1 MSKIAESKRSDCAES
16 KKDYLRRILNI
27 NRGDAG
33 YSDMDTYIKEYNNF
47 MRTLNYNFIR
57 GGEEEKIFVYFHE
70 HNLTPS
76 NIAKKE
82 KGKDQLKN
90 DLKILLKKSNEYYNN
105 VLYPE
110 YYKNAKRMR
119 PQDAQ
124 IELSDKKRNNNVIGD
139 LNDVEKFICLLD
151 DKWNKFIY
159 YLYMV
164 IDLVFDKHDFLNEQ
178 FLPIS
183 AKDFEKALNDEI
195 AFYKENVNSYYHP
208 FDIDTD
214 GEDMDFEHDEQF
226 NDIESYDEVYY
237 IGKNDNPYKN
247 LYIYCMMAYLK
258 NFYEIDIPLID
269 IEKPFGFENIDKID
283 FNKLMS
289 KKTFSLTDIAE
300 IYSIMSNCDEKKA
313 YEKIKQQFRKS
324 FYMSRYKCNGEYK
337 FNKLEIPLA
346 TYAYYSKKN
355 HAEPNP
361 ILAYYLYFIDKNYD
375 EFKIISYDVIL
386 KEWNSKLWEKFE
398 CTNYIQEYNPLITF
412 IYAPLL
418 RSALLHENE
427 KLITYNK
434 FREFIIQGF
443 KNMLKI
449 VDDGH
454 LKYFI
459 DFILEC
465 PMRLYYRCFGMDI
478 NSIEGKIPL

>member
-27 NRGDAG
+27 KRGDAG

-70 HNLTPS
+70 HNLTPA

-90 DLKILLKKSNEYYNN
+90 DLKILLKKSNEYYNS

-119 PQDAQ
+119 PQDAK
-124 IELSDKKRNNNVIGD
+124 IELSDKERNNNVIGD
-139 LNDVEKFICLLD
+139 FNDVEKFICLLD
-151 DKWNKFIY
+151 DKWNKFTY

-164 IDLVFDKHDFLNEQ
+164 ITLIFDKHDFLNAQ

-183 AKDFEKALNDEI
+183 GSDFEKALNDEI
-195 AFYKENVNSYYHP
+195 EYYKEKVNLYYHP
-208 FDIDTD
+208 FDLDAD
-214 GEDMDFEHDEQF
+214 GD
-226 NDIESYDEVYY
+226 DIESYDEVYY

-283 FNKLMS
+283 FNKLMR
-289 KKTFSLTDIAE
+289 KKH
-300 IYSIMSNCDEKKA
+300 
-313 YEKIKQQFRKS
+313 
-324 FYMSRYKCNGEYK
+324 
-337 FNKLEIPLA
+337 LA
-346 TYAYYSKKN
+346 
-355 HAEPNP
+355 
-361 ILAYYLYFIDKNYD
+361 
-375 EFKIISYDVIL
+375 
-386 KEWNSKLWEKFE
+386 
-398 CTNYIQEYNPLITF
+398 
-412 IYAPLL
+412 
-418 RSALLHENE
+418 
-427 KLITYNK
+427 
-434 FREFIIQGF
+434 
-443 KNMLKI
+443 
-449 VDDGH
+449 
-454 LKYFI
+454 
-459 DFILEC
+459 
-465 PMRLYYRCFGMDI
+465 
-478 NSIEGKIPL
+478 